1 MLDYIYGVSTVIKNE
16 NVMDLFI
23 LGDRFQ
29 IASLLHECKRY
40 IIGKIDIST
49 CLGIIKFDLEAHNLR
64 QFNVFDISEKSQES
78 ISWLSSFLINFW
90 G

>member
-49 CLGIIKFDLEAHNLR
+49 CLGIA
-64 QFNVFDISEKSQES
+64 
-78 ISWLSSFLINFW
+78 SSLI
-90 G
+90 